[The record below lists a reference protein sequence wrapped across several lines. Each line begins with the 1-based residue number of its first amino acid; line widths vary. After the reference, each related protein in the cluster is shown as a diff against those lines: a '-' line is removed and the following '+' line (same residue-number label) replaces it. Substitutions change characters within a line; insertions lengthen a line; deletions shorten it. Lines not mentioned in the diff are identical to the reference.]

1 MADKSVGELMAA
13 TSVTPADL
21 FVLEQSGVAKKLT
34 GQTLEN
40 WLLAMADGHGGIQS
54 IAKASTSGLVDTYR
68 ITLADES
75 TYDFKVTNGR
85 SITSFKKTSSE
96 GLSDLYTIRYNDGS
110 SAVLTIKNGEKGEKG
125 DNQYVWIKY
134 ASQEPTASSHS
145 FGDVPDN
152 WIGIYSG
159 DADTAPADW
168 TAYSWF
174 EIKGAKGDTG
184 AAASLMSAA
193 VEYQVSD
200 SGTIIPSGAW
210 VTSVP
215 VVAQGKYLWTRTTNE
230 FNSGLPVVSYSV
242 SRMGLDGSGSV
253 SSVANISP
261 DPNGNVPLTAENIG
275 ALPISGGTM
284 TGPVNMNGQILNGLN
299 APTQDDEAATRGY
312 TNTQITDRAIKSGGK
327 NMFDVNQT
335 VPSNTTNTAVEIS
348 ENTVRVHSTTSS
360 GSNHA
365 TKGNIFLLKANV
377 PYIMSATI
385 DRIVKGTISIGLR
398 SAKAQGSH
406 SANVVLKR
414 ASVTTTGRHTVLY
427 TPTENVE
434 AYASLFV
441 TGSTSGETGDATFS
455 DIMVEEGSVATPYEP
470 YYKGLS
476 QLTAELN
483 EALMALL
490 GV

>member
-1 MADKSVGELMAA
+1 MADKAISELVAA
-13 TSVTPADL
+13 NQVAPGDL

-40 WLLAMADGHGGIQS
+40 WLLSFADGHGGIQS
-54 IAKASTSGLVDTYR
+54 IAKASTTGLVDTYR
-68 ITLADES
+68 ITFADAS
-75 TYDFKVTNGR
+75 THDFTVTNGKG
-85 SITSFKKTSSE
+85 ITKIAKTKTS
-96 GLSDLYTIRYNDGS
+96 GLVDTYTITYTDNATS
-110 SAVLTIKNGEKGEKG
+110 TFTVTNGAQGAKG
-125 DNQYVWIKY
+125 DNQYVWIRY

-215 VVAQGKYLWTRTTNE
+215 VVAQGKYLWTRTTNT
-230 FNSGLPVVSYSV
+230 FNSGSPVVSYSV

-261 DPNGNVPLTAENIG
+261 DANGNIPLTAEHVG
-275 ALPISGGTM
+275 ALPVSGGSM

-299 APTQDDEAATRGY
+299 APTQDDEAATKGY
-312 TNTQITDRAIKSGGK
+312 ADGKAEFELLWQNASPDSDFPAQTISLDLSKYQYIMVDTVTTPSAIILRKGGSAALSLIVTSSSASNATILQVARRLVSASASKGVVFEDCMSTMYTTTSGK
-327 NMFDVNQT
+327 FNDVAA
-335 VPSNTTNTAVEIS
+335 SNNTARPNRIYGIKGVE
-348 ENTVRVHSTTSS
+348 
-360 GSNHA
+360 
-365 TKGNIFLLKANV
+365 
-377 PYIMSATI
+377 
-385 DRIVKGTISIGLR
+385 
-398 SAKAQGSH
+398 
-406 SANVVLKR
+406 
-414 ASVTTTGRHTVLY
+414 
-427 TPTENVE
+427 
-434 AYASLFV
+434 
-441 TGSTSGETGDATFS
+441 
-455 DIMVEEGSVATPYEP
+455 
-470 YYKGLS
+470 
-476 QLTAELN
+476 
-483 EALMALL
+483 
-490 GV
+490 